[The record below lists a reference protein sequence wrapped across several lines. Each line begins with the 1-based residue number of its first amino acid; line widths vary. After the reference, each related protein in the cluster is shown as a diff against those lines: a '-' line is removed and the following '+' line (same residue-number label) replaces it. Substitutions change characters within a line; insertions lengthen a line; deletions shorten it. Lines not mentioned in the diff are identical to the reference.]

1 MFYLFSLNTCKSMAM
16 SWKKIETQYLLWNF
30 SSVYIMVEMFLI
42 YSLLHI
48 VYIIFV
54 YLNLYNLI
62 NNGEI
67 VDFRR
72 GFINVWIEKMAIHFF
87 NGIKI
92 LLYDNISIYSAIIHN
107 TYT

>member
-1 MFYLFSLNTCKSMAM
+1 MAM

-72 GFINVWIEKMAIHFF
+72 GFINVWIEKMAIHFLMVSKYCYMT
-87 NGIKI
+87 I
-92 LLYDNISIYSAIIHN
+92 
-107 TYT
+107 

>member
-1 MFYLFSLNTCKSMAM
+1 M
-16 SWKKIETQYLLWNF
+16 
-30 SSVYIMVEMFLI
+30 I

-48 VYIIFV
+48 MYIIFL

-87 NGIKI
+87 KWYAIKI